1 MKKAVLLEKIS
12 GENYFKFE
20 DFHLI
25 KFHNQEKLKSYFSVK
40 QDKKRVAKINQ

>member
-25 KFHNQEKLKSYFSVK
+25 KFHNQEKLKKVIS
-40 QDKKRVAKINQ
+40 QLNRIKKELRK